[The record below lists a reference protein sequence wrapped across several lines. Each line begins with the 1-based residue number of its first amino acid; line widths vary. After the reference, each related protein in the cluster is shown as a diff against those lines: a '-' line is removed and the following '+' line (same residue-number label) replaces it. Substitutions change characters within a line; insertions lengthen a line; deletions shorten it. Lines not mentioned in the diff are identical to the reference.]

1 MALQSILGGGGPV
14 AVENVGATPVTKQ
27 LGQPQEELLTLDS
40 VSLWCLTLK
49 NHVTPLPSVSS
60 SVKEGVF

>member
-1 MALQSILGGGGPV
+1 M
-14 AVENVGATPVTKQ
+14 AVENMGATPVTKQ

-40 VSLWCLTLK
+40 VSPWRLTLK